1 MQVVQAN
8 TRVLVNV
15 NKRSKYAQLDEWKE
29 NESAEYICEKQ
40 FV

>member
-8 TRVLVNV
+8 ARLLVNL

-29 NESAEYICEKQ
+29 NGSAEYICKKQ